1 MATIEEVA
9 RQPIEQRLA
18 RMERT
23 ADDFAAAIHGVTEAA
38 LSRRPDEKNW
48 AAKEIVC
55 HLRDIEELWTV
66 RAQTVLLAE
75 DQMFLRNYPDRW
87 VQERQYL
94 RNDVAKALAAFRI
107 RRHEALELF
116 RKLSPTELQRTCNHA
131 VLGRITIDRIIGL
144 LSWHDDNHLDQ
155 LKRALEGKA

>member
-1 MATIEEVA
+1 MATIEEIA
-9 RQPIEQRLA
+9 RQLIEQRLA

-23 ADDFAAAIHGVTEAA
+23 ADDLAAAIHGVTEAA

-55 HLRDIEELWTV
+55 HLRDIEELWTA
-66 RAQTVLLAE
+66 RAQTVLFAE

-87 VQERQYL
+87 AQERQYL
-94 RNDVAKALAAFRI
+94 RNDAVQALAAFRI
-107 RRHEALELF
+107 RRQEALGLF
-116 RKLSPTELQRTCNHA
+116 RKLSPPELQRTCNHA

-144 LSWHDDNHLDQ
+144 L
-155 LKRALEGKA
+155 A